1 MTTLNHQPPVPSRLS
16 PARPTITC
24 YHFFL
29 FIFISLLDL
38 YLLKSYPGDCSFS
51 AGMDWDVFKKKKRF
65 EKKKVLKVCEPPFS
79 TFVSFRLIA
88 PPPFLQK
95 SGLDHSHRNT
105 QPAEGGREPPLCFS
119 TQPSLSPFGGNALV
133 HLEREGDSSVCRLE
147 VEDRELRDCVLIV
160 RPWLGRE
167 SGGFL

>member
-1 MTTLNHQPPVPSRLS
+1 MYLR
-16 PARPTITC
+16 RKK
-24 YHFFL
+24 
-29 FIFISLLDL
+29 DL
-38 YLLKSYPGDCSFS
+38 KKKSLKSLRT
-51 AGMDWDVFKKKKRF
+51 AVFYICVIPAHR
-65 EKKKVLKVCEPPFS
+65 P
-79 TFVSFRLIA
+79 

-160 RPWLGRE
+160 RP
-167 SGGFL
+167 